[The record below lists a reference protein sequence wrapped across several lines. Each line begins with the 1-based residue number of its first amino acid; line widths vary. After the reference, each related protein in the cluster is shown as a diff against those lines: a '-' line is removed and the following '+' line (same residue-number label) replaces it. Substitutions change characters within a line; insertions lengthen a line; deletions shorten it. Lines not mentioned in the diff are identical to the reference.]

1 MLEQQENIIAKGQ
14 IEEKEI
20 IDFYA
25 PYYKKP
31 LKKIVIY
38 IAAAALIL
46 MAVLLF
52 KNRPSDSSNEAVT
65 SMEADTEGDSQLSPY
80 QITVGVLFVVVIISS
95 ILQPMLTKKYLR
107 KQFRT
112 NKLLQLETEYII
124 SENGIQRKSVSFDTT
139 YKWDDIYKIIE
150 KENMLIIYESSNNV
164 SILPKRFFNNDK
176 ELVSVKELIKEK
188 MNADKYVMLN
198 NK

>member
-1 MLEQQENIIAKGQ
+1 MFIKTKTLGFASLSFDKFAPLYSSYWYNIPFRGENQ
-14 IEEKEI
+14 
-20 IDFYA
+20 
-25 PYYKKP
+25 
-31 LKKIVIY
+31 
-38 IAAAALIL
+38 LI
-46 MAVLLF
+46 F
-52 KNRPSDSSNEAVT
+52 DNNFCIST
-65 SMEADTEGDSQLSPY
+65 CSQLSPY

-124 SENGIQRKSVSFDTT
+124 SENGIQRKSLSFDTT
-139 YKWDDIYKIIE
+139 YKWNDIYKIIE
-150 KENMLIIYESSNNV
+150 KENMIIIYESSNNV